1 MPNWT
6 NRQTERLEQLWRA
19 GWTGAQIAAELN
31 LTRDQV
37 LSKVRRLQLTRALR
51 FADEVAAYGCVERAA
66 NAIGVSARK
75 GKRMMR
81 TMRDRYGWQA
91 R

>member
-6 NRQTERLEQLWRA
+6 DRQTNRLEQLWRA
-19 GWTGAQIAAELN
+19 GWTGAQIARELN

-51 FADEVAAYGCVERAA
+51 FADEVATYGCVEKAAKAVGISASKGRAMMD
-66 NAIGVSARK
+66 
-75 GKRMMR
+75 RMVER
-81 TMRDRYGWQA
+81 FGWQA
-91 R
+91 G